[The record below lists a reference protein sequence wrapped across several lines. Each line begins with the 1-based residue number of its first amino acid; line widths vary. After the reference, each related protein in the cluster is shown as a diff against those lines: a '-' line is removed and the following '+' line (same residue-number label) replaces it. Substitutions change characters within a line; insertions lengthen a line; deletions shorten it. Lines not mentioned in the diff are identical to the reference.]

1 MKLEIV
7 RMHLENFKGI
17 KDKEITLD
25 GNTKISGANGA
36 GKTSC
41 ADAFYWV
48 FCNCNTALVKEP
60 PITPY
65 GMPECAS
72 RVEIE
77 MVIDDKPIT
86 VEKSQKFKSREE
98 DGKTISSVTNHYK
111 INGVEKSATNFVKDL
126 NERGINMERFLI
138 LSHVFAFTA
147 DTSKKGREEMRNILF
162 EMVEGITDYDIAR
175 EIAAS
180 IPGVIDKLST
190 GYKIDEVEQMAKAE
204 LKALLDKYGKDG
216 STIDAKIDG
225 LNEGK
230 SEVDETVLNEQKKSY
245 EAEIERC
252 EKELSDL
259 SSSKADMSKKISDL
273 RIKVEEIKREANI
286 QLNNDRS
293 GLEKTIREFTAII
306 DENSFK
312 VSQLK
317 AEKLRKES
325 LLAESKQDIENQRI
339 KYKVEQDAVMDES
352 DLSCPICHKPYSE
365 SKVKKIKD
373 EFERN
378 KTEKLKTIKNMG
390 EELKAQIESF
400 EQDLTTLSKNIE
412 NLEKVIKET
421 EDMRS
426 NAQKRLDDFP
436 LMVDVTT
443 NTEYVEVTGK
453 MLALETELMKSDD
466 ARQVELEE
474 CRDTAKGM
482 LKSIISD
489 LGKAE
494 HNKEIDSKI
503 AELRELKKD
512 VEIQRAN
519 AEKKVNEVEVFKKY
533 KNSKLS
539 DEINSHFKIAKFRLF
554 KVLKNGSVEDDCSIL
569 VDGKE
574 LNSQLNQSLQVL
586 ALADVCA
593 GLQEKE
599 QQFIPVFLDN
609 HALFTSK
616 NDKAISLK
624 CQTIKLIAAEG
635 LNELK
640 IEKGE

>member
-1 MKLEIV
+1 MKLEI
-7 RMHLENFKGI
+7 RKMHLENFKGI

-41 ADAFYWV
+41 ADAFYYV

-65 GMPECAS
+65 GMPECVS

-126 NERGINMERFLI
+126 TERGINMERFLI

-180 IPGVIDKLST
+180 IPGVLDKLST

-273 RIKVEEIKREANI
+273 RIKAEEIKREANT

-325 LLAESKQDIENQRI
+325 LLSESKQDIENQRI

-390 EELKAQIESF
+390 EELKAQIESY

-426 NAQKRLDDFP
+426 DAQKKLDEFP
-436 LMVDVTT
+436 SMVDVTT

-474 CRDTAKGM
+474 CRDTAKEM

-533 KNSKLS
+533 KNNKLS
-539 DEINSHFKIAKFRLF
+539 DEINSKFEGVSFRLF
-554 KVLKNGSVEDDCSIL
+554 KTLRNGSVEETVDVLINNKEINTQVNQAAQVKARLGIIKGLATFADQIYPVFVDDASLLTQETLSTIDMPNQVIWLCAA
-569 VDGKE
+569 DGYKE
-574 LNSQLNQSLQVL
+574 L
-586 ALADVCA
+586 
-593 GLQEKE
+593 E
-599 QQFIPVFLDN
+599 I
-609 HALFTSK
+609 K
-616 NDKAISLK
+616 NA
-624 CQTIKLIAAEG
+624 
-635 LNELK
+635 
-640 IEKGE
+640 